1 MAESFRIQ
9 GGFERKPT
17 SSGSVNEWSVAEWQ
31 AYNREQAAAA
41 ASDESIGAEPAGEAT
56 ADERPTLHVLL
67 SYDYHNVFD
76 MHWPDTRDFRD
87 RIFREKPPWVA
98 IQELVL
104 SFSSDRA
111 RESQATLRREI
122 PDIEFVR
129 FRNPVGR
136 QGKGAIWISWER
148 RRNHT
153 CHVDDRSDIVEDVRG
168 ARLTAHHLDYRNVWL
183 SELASD
189 IITWLWSLWL
199 RVHRST
205 AMRGTNPNPTTS

>member
-1 MAESFRIQ
+1 
-9 GGFERKPT
+9 
-17 SSGSVNEWSVAEWQ
+17 
-31 AYNREQAAAA
+31 
-41 ASDESIGAEPAGEAT
+41 
-56 ADERPTLHVLL
+56 
-67 SYDYHNVFD
+67 

-168 ARLTAHHLDYRNVWL
+168 ARLTAHHLHYRNVWL

-189 IITWLWSLWL
+189 IITWLWSLYL
-199 RVHRST
+199 RTIVLDWT
-205 AMRGTNPNPTTS
+205 PPNIMVPGFAHQLLDIRFHLSVCCVILLSPHPG